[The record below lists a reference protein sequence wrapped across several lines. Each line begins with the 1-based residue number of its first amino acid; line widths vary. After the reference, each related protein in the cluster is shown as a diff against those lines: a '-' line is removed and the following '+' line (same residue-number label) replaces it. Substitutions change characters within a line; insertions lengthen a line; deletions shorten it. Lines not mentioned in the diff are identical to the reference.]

1 MKNKLKSITINDNE
15 KFLRQISVPVDIL
28 NDNNLSKNIAV
39 LDSFCRE
46 NDVMAMAAVQ
56 LGIPKRI
63 IYLKNTNL
71 EIIRK
76 MQVNL
81 QSEDERK
88 YNESRILINPVI
100 INRIGLTEYWEAC
113 ASCLDNCGKVLRPYI
128 IELEY

>member
-76 MQVNL
+76 MQVN
-81 QSEDERK
+81 
-88 YNESRILINPVI
+88 
-100 INRIGLTEYWEAC
+100 
-113 ASCLDNCGKVLRPYI
+113 
-128 IELEY
+128 